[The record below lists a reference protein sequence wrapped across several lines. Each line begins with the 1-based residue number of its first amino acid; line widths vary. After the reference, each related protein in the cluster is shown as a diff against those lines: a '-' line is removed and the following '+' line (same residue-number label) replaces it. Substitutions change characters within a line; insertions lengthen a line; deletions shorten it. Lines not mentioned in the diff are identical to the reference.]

1 VTGLPA
7 GYHDAPLVPPSRD
20 HVAAEAWV
28 VRELPRLL
36 LRSPRLLRVP
46 RGRGEPV
53 MVLPGHSSTDAWTVP
68 LRTYL
73 RRIGYDARGWGLGTN
88 HGDVAALLGPVTAR
102 VQRLADDAGRPVHL
116 LGWSLGGVL
125 AREVARDRPD
135 LVAQVITYG
144 TPVVGGPAYT
154 LARESYTEEQI
165 SRILV
170 RVAEREQVPIPVP
183 VTAFFSRRDRVV
195 AWRACIDTA
204 NAVEHVEVGST
215 HIGLGLDPDVW
226 EGMARLLA
234 EDGTGP

>member
-1 VTGLPA
+1 MSPLPP
-7 GYHDAPLVPPSRD
+7 GYHDAPLVAPSPQS
-20 HVAAEAWV
+20 VAAEAWV

-46 RGRGEPV
+46 RGDGEPV

-68 LRTYL
+68 LRAYL
-73 RRIGYDARGWGLGTN
+73 RRLGYDAHGWGLGTN
-88 HGDVAALLGPVTAR
+88 HGDVAALLPPVTEQVEVLAR
-102 VQRLADDAGRPVHL
+102 RAGRPVHL

-154 LARESYTEEQI
+154 LARDSYTPEQI
-165 SRILV
+165 SSILV

-204 NAVEHVEVGST
+204 NDVDHVEVSST

-226 EGMARLLA
+226 EGVARLLRQA
-234 EDGTGP
+234 PTP